1 MGEGEFQNLQK
12 RWEAF
17 KATHKMLIDTSVY
30 ELFDSFV
37 MPTIKKYCEGNECVT
52 FQSAITEEGA
62 SVTIKSKRL
71 LFDDEDSE
79 ILKLLLLASLVEI
92 QSNGDF
98 VIMELWFR
106 TWSWKEK

>member
-37 MPTIKKYCEGNECVT
+37 MLTIKNYCERNECIT

-92 QSNGDF
+92 QSDGDL
-98 VIMELWFR
+98 ISMELWYR
-106 TWSWKEK
+106 SWNWKEK